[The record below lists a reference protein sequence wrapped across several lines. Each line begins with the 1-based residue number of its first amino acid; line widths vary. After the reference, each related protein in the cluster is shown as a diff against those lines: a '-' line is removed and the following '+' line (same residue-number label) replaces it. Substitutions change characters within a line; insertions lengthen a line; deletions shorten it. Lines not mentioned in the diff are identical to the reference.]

1 MSAYAFLNPLYL
13 HDHAGRS
20 EQVLLYLPCV
30 GIVKLLLLRVGLR
43 GIPGATDTTRTTT
56 PRVIVSLYHAPPVKK
71 ASKKA
76 KTVDNE
82 SRASEYCTGTSVR
95 VARVVFL
102 PRIASAYV
110 LK

>member
-43 GIPGATDTTRTTT
+43 GMPGATDTTRTTT
-56 PRVIVSLYHAPPVKK
+56 QRGMVSLVLTRDHGLGGI
-71 ASKKA
+71 S
-76 KTVDNE
+76 
-82 SRASEYCTGTSVR
+82 SEEFPS
-95 VARVVFL
+95 
-102 PRIASAYV
+102 
-110 LK
+110 

>member
-13 HDHAGRS
+13 HDHAGLS

-56 PRVIVSLYHAPPVKK
+56 QMGMVSLVR
-71 ASKKA
+71 
-76 KTVDNE
+76 
-82 SRASEYCTGTSVR
+82 SRDHGLGGTSSEE
-95 VARVVFL
+95 F
-102 PRIASAYV
+102 PS
-110 LK
+110 

>member
-56 PRVIVSLYHAPPVKK
+56 KRGMVSLVLTRDHGLGGI
-71 ASKKA
+71 S
-76 KTVDNE
+76 
-82 SRASEYCTGTSVR
+82 SEEFPS
-95 VARVVFL
+95 
-102 PRIASAYV
+102 
-110 LK
+110 